1 MSEEIYAAM
10 AACLPSD
17 FDLAGGIHEDM
28 LDDFSDAHHRKY
40 YNAADPSK
48 PSIYRGGDSAP
59 DLGISKWS
67 YDIAKPATFDL
78 SPIQPAEQQRAVSRW
93 FTAIPEAYTFSQADQ
108 DSLLKKLLDDPNMR
122 LTLNQV
128 IFRVEFDPNVSDP
141 PPPSISVSLKVSA
154 TGIVQIDPNNAF
166 VFTPLRIDV
175 DDAPAAIQKALEDAG
190 IRAGTEVKAHGSSLC
205 YPIEALMKHMIRAF
219 LQTRLNQYLINLPL
233 PSSIDLFKGYSV
245 GRLKSAVCNDYLIAY
260 GSGQIAARPTIGQSQ
275 AVALSGRSEVS
286 QGADH
291 ACIVGS
297 SRSDKAEEAADGI
310 EPVENE
316 FYSIASAKGG
326 YILLWISKRLF
337 NAAADKN
344 LNIDDGGGGSDSS
357 GPFSWSWSWWMRLRN
372 RGVDF
377 FDANKIRVALDFA
390 AGGGA
395 RFRMDLKIGSISHGT
410 DLVADLEPK
419 PNRIDMQLVLD
430 SARKKIKLRADTKPG
445 LVAVHPK
452 DWWDVFGWLI
462 SAVLTLVGTAIFN
475 LIDFALNFILIDVA
489 DLPDRFPGTD
499 LEYKTFGFATSF
511 WGQEHYMVTLG
522 IDFQ

>member
-1 MSEEIYAAM
+1 MSEELHAAM

-17 FDLAGGIHEDM
+17 FDLAGGIHEDL

-40 YNAADPSK
+40 YDAADPSK
-48 PSIYRGGDSAP
+48 PSIYRGEDSAP

-78 SPIQPAEQQRAVSRW
+78 APILPADQQRAVSGW
-93 FTAIPEAYTFSQADQ
+93 FAAIPEVSTYSQADR
-108 DSLLKKLLDDPNMR
+108 DSLLEKLHDDPNLR
-122 LTLNQV
+122 LKLDQV
-128 IFRVEFDPNVSDP
+128 IFRVEFDPNVSNP

-166 VFTPLRIDV
+166 VFTPLRIEV
-175 DDAPAAIQKALEDAG
+175 DDAPAAIQKALKDAG
-190 IRAGTEVKAHGSSLC
+190 VEPATEVKAHGSNLC
-205 YPIEALMKHMIRAF
+205 YPIEALIKHMIRAF
-219 LQTRLNQYLINLPL
+219 LRTRLNQYLINLPL

-245 GRLKSAVCNDYLIAY
+245 GGLKSAVCNDYLIAY
-260 GSGQIAARPTIGQSQ
+260 GSGQVAARSAIAQSHP
-275 AVALSGRSEVS
+275 AALNGRSEVS
-286 QGADH
+286 QAADH
-291 ACIVGS
+291 ACIVE
-297 SRSDKAEEAADGI
+297 RSQSDDAAEAADRSMPI
-310 EPVENE
+310 ENE
-316 FYSIASAKGG
+316 FYSIAGAKGG

-337 NAAADKN
+337 NVAADKN
-344 LNIDDGGGGSDSS
+344 LNIDDGDGGSDSS

-395 RFRMDLKIGSISHGT
+395 HFRVNLKIGSISHGT
-410 DLVADLEPK
+410 DLVAELEPK

-445 LVAVHPK
+445 LVAVRPK

-489 DLPDRFPGTD
+489 DLPAHFPGTD

-522 IDFQ
+522 VDFK